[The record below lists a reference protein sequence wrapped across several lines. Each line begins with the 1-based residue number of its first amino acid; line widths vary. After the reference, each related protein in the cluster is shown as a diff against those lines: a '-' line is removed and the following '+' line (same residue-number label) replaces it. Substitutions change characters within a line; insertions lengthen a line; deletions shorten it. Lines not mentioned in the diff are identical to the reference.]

1 MNIKEMSK
9 GALVWLGLLAIL
21 MLVGL
26 VAWINQLMLGLQVT
40 GMRNLVSWGLYIVT
54 FTFLVGLSAG
64 GLIVSSSAYVFK
76 IERLKS
82 MAPVGVVA
90 AIACVLGAMA
100 MIVPDVGHPE
110 RLLNIVF
117 GGRFTSPIMW
127 DLFVIVL
134 YLVVGL
140 FEAWVFF
147 GARWRNQTLV
157 QRERVLKI
165 AAWIAFPV
173 AILVH
178 SITAWIFGL
187 QIGRPFWNSALMAPI
202 FLSSAVVSGLGL
214 LLVIAFLGRKMGIPG
229 LGEENRSTLVSL
241 LSAFIVL
248 DLFLL
253 FCDLFTSLYAGQ
265 TAAAAGASTL
275 ISGSLAPIFWSEIL
289 FGALLPL
296 VLLVAPQT
304 RGSSGWLGLA
314 GVLVM
319 LGVFAK
325 RINIIMPGYLSTENV
340 SFSPGVSTGEFV
352 PAAGNFAVAG
362 QSSFTNVP
370 TYFPTLTEIAITLG
384 ILAMVAFVVTV
395 GVRLVIDRA
404 APVAQGSQA

>member
-1 MNIKEMSK
+1 MKIKDMSK
-9 GALVWLGLLAIL
+9 TTLVWLGLLAVL
-21 MLVGL
+21 MLIGL

-40 GMRNLVSWGLYIVT
+40 GMRNLVSWGLYIIS

-64 GLIVSSSAYVFK
+64 GLIVSSAAYVFN

-127 DLFVIVL
+127 DLFVITL
-134 YLVVGL
+134 YLIVGL

-147 GARWRNQTLV
+147 GARWRNQTEV

-165 AAWIAFPV
+165 AAFVAFPV

-214 LLVIAFLGRKMGIPG
+214 LLVVAFVGGKKGIPG
-229 LGEENRSTLVSL
+229 LGQENRSTLVSL

-253 FCDLFTSLYAGQ
+253 FCDLFTALYAGE

-289 FGALLPL
+289 FGALVPL
-296 VLLVAPQT
+296 ALLVVPQT
-304 RGSSGWLGLA
+304 RSSSGWLGLA
-314 GVLVM
+314 GLLVM

-325 RINIIMPGYLSTENV
+325 RINIIMPGYLTTENI
-340 SFSPGVSTGEFV
+340 SYAPGVSSGDFV
-352 PAAGNFAVAG
+352 PAAGTLFRAG

-370 TYFPTLTEIAITLG
+370 SYIPTVTEIVITLG

-395 GVRLVIDRA
+395 GVRMVIERA
-404 APVAQGSQA
+404 LPAAQGSRA